1 MEAISEGRAEYA
13 ATLADLGFVTGDF
26 VQHTR
31 RRGSRAGAGGGGGP
45 KPFAGPGGVDEHAG
59 NARIVKAALC
69 AGFYP
74 SVLRVEHPPAKYKN
88 VKGGAFAVRQ
98 KTGSSV
104 QAKTSPLASFGTM
117 ALMHAMLPGVG
128 LRL

>member
-1 MEAISEGRAEYA
+1 MEAILEGRAEYA
-13 ATLADLGFVTGDF
+13 ATLADLGFVPGDF

-31 RRGSRAGAGGGGGP
+31 RGGASAGAGGGGGP
-45 KPFAGPGGVDEHAG
+45 KPFAGPGDVDEHAH

-88 VKGGAFAVRQ
+88 VEGGAFMVCPTVSLLHPGRRPCSKPAPRPRPCQHLGWAAV
-98 KTGSSV
+98 
-104 QAKTSPLASFGTM
+104 
-117 ALMHAMLPGVG
+117 
-128 LRL
+128 